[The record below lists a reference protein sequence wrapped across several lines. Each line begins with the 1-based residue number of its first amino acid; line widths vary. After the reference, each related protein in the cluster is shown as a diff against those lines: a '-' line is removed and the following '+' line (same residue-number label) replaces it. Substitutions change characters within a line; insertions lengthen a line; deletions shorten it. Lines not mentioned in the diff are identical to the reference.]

1 MLMEIHISVSHFQE
15 NNVSQ
20 PTFSALSV
28 GEKKLMKVSG
38 RKRTFPRSFGQYW
51 GQEEN
56 QISKIL
62 REGICALFAISI
74 EEKTRSGCEVY
85 TNISCE
91 SRRLSEVRNEEKHK
105 KWLHHQDNET
115 LG

>member
-1 MLMEIHISVSHFQE
+1 MEIHISMSHFQE

-20 PTFSALSV
+20 PTFPALSV
-28 GEKKLMKVSG
+28 GGKKKLMKVSG
-38 RKRTFPRSFGQYW
+38 RKRTFPHSFGQYW
-51 GQEEN
+51 GQEES

-62 REGICALFAISI
+62 REGICALLAISI
-74 EEKTRSGCEVY
+74 KEKTKSGCEVY
-85 TNISCE
+85 TNISGA

>member
-1 MLMEIHISVSHFQE
+1 
-15 NNVSQ
+15 
-20 PTFSALSV
+20 
-28 GEKKLMKVSG
+28 MKVSG
-38 RKRTFPRSFGQYW
+38 RRGHSRSFGQYW
-51 GQEEN
+51 GQEES

-62 REGICALFAISI
+62 REGIWPLWPSQL
-74 EEKTRSGCEVY
+74 EKTKSGCGS
-85 TNISCE
+85 TQISQGLQ